1 MNKIAKT
8 TVSTIMATSLLLT
21 PVMPNLTASAA
32 TTNKTT
38 ATAKP
43 AVQVPKAFAGTKL
56 KTFMISSKS
65 YIQIKDVYF
74 LTNNQEKTVH
84 YTLSVYNGDSRELD
98 MIDYWSEILATGGMK
113 YRPTASPT
121 NPKSMKVASNTTR
134 EYSFYSKVNVKLNY
148 SDLTFRL
155 LKWDFNM
162 PNYER
167 ALGSVKITNQYQ
179 NVVPNNYYY
188 VLRKDNEKLKT
199 SVSQGAS
206 LKMGTQKQVQLN
218 YTIENIGFFGSQI
231 PNYQFYL
238 KTKQGYTIKLNAS
251 YEANKLLSPN
261 EKLDIPLSTKL
272 NSTMDVT
279 GAQLVVTRLDEESK
293 LEIPVALYAT
303 SWGAYNNGIVP
314 SGKASQ
320 LNISNNKINAYIENV
335 FLSNQETTNELSIS
349 LALNN
354 KGTQTIKLPKYKYE
368 ILTEDGAR
376 YPVNFGEAELELAP
390 EIRQEITGTAN
401 LPINAKDNFVL
412 VITQPAAEDSKTQEY
427 MVSAMRLPAQSTVTD
442 VSKKTY
448 QNAKGKY
455 QIGIDRVE
463 RLPYNDQDL
472 VNVYLEIKNIGQKMQ
487 EVPNI
492 TGVLAMSGLTLDESK
507 TKLIKLDNSISI
519 APNETTRYVIS
530 AKVPYTYKYSDLKLT
545 LNETLG
551 EDKKKSIGVFTAKR
565 VAEIPVGQVLDS
577 IVIDSVGRRSE
588 ATVEQVQ
595 MFESENSKLLYIDLN
610 YVNKEIRYSTL
621 PVLKAY
627 IRTKNKDY
635 LEAKVLNN
643 KNRISPNGNSSLIVT
658 AVVPKNFDPK
668 DIQLILGEAMKDGQY
683 STIEGEPDSYINAK
697 GLRLSEVDTA
707 VNTSLKDIFLHNYSL
722 TINDISSI
730 ISEGSTLKVNMKYDL
745 KKLNKYESDETKRK
759 LIVEV
764 TDGTYNYEATPIEIE
779 QPNGLKAGE
788 KLEYSVELKGTYITS
803 VMYRGYDLNIYEE
816 YEGNRRLLA
825 TKKVDKVDLLPIY

>member
-8 TVSTIMATSLLLT
+8 TFSTIMATSLLLT
-21 PVMPNLTASAA
+21 PVIPNLTATAA
-32 TTNKTT
+32 TTNKATTT
-38 ATAKP
+38 AKTAL
-43 AVQVPKAFAGTKL
+43 QVPKAFAGTKL
-56 KTFMISSKS
+56 KTFMISAKS

-206 LKMGTQKQVQLN
+206 LKMGTQKQIQLN
-218 YTIENIGFFGSQI
+218 YAIENIGFFGSQV

-303 SWGAYNNGIVP
+303 AWGAYNNGIVP
-314 SGKASQ
+314 ANKASQ
-320 LNISNNKINAYIENV
+320 LNVSNNKVNAFISNT
-335 FLSNQETTNELSIS
+335 FLSNQETTNEISIS

-354 KGTQTIKLPKYKYE
+354 KGSQTIKLPKYKYE
-368 ILTEDGAR
+368 ILTADGAR
-376 YPVNFGEAELELAP
+376 YPVNFGESELDLAP
-390 EIRQEITGTAN
+390 EIRQEITGVAN
-401 LPINAKDNFVL
+401 VPSTVKDNFVL
-412 VITQPAAEDSKTQEY
+412 IVTQQPTEDAKGQEY
-427 MVSAMRLPAQSTVTD
+427 MVAAMRLPAMSAETS

-448 QNAKGKY
+448 QNTKGKY
-455 QIGIDRVE
+455 EIGIDRVE
-463 RLPYNDQDL
+463 RLPYADQDL
-472 VNVYLEIKNIGQKMQ
+472 VNVYLNVKNIGDKMQ

-492 TGVLAMSGLTLDESK
+492 AAILSMSGLTLDETK
-507 TKLIKLDNSISI
+507 TKLVKLDNSISI
-519 APNETTRYVIS
+519 APNGTTRYVIS
-530 AKVPYTYKYSDLKLT
+530 AKVPYTYVYSDLTLT
-545 LNETLG
+545 LNETIG
-551 EDKKKSIGVFTAKR
+551 ENKKKSIGVFTAKR
-565 VAEIPVGQVLDS
+565 VNDVPVVQVRDS
-577 IVIDSVGRRSE
+577 IIIDSLGRRSE
-588 ATVEQVQ
+588 ATIEQ
-595 MFESENSKLLYIDLN
+595 MYMYESENSKLLYIDLN
-610 YVNKEIRYSTL
+610 YINKEIRYSTL

-635 LEAKVLNN
+635 LEAKVMNG
-643 KNRISPNGNSSLIVT
+643 KNRISPNGNSSLVVT
-658 AVVPKNFDPK
+658 AVIPKNFDPK

-683 STIEGEPDSYINAK
+683 STTEGEPDSYINAK
-697 GLRLSEVDTA
+697 GIILPEIDST
-707 VNTSLKDIFLHNYSL
+707 VNTSLKEIFLHNYSL
-722 TINDISSI
+722 TINEVSSI
-730 ISEGSTLKVNMKYDL
+730 ISDSSNLKVNMKYDL
-745 KKLNKYESDETKRK
+745 KKLQKYENDEVKRK
-759 LIVEV
+759 LIFEV
-764 TDGTYNYEATPIEIE
+764 TDGVYEYEAAAVEIE
-779 QPNGLKAGE
+779 QPNGMKAGE
-788 KLEYSVELKGTYITS
+788 KLEFTLDFKGTAITTIL
-803 VMYRGYDLNIYEE
+803 YKGYDLNIYEE
-816 YEGNRRLLA
+816 YDGNRRLLA
-825 TKKVDKVDLLPIY
+825 TKKFDKLEVVPIY